1 MAKMK
6 PSAKVTAP
14 LLNREGQG
22 GSPVN
27 ALIFDYGGT
36 LDTRGRHWAHVIWD
50 GYKEAR
56 IPVTEEQF
64 REAYVYAERALAKAP
79 IVLPTDNFRDLMQKK
94 LEVET
99 QHLVEM
105 GVWQPTVEERRR
117 LSDQVALYCYEQAR
131 LTVMES
137 RETLLRL
144 HEHYPMVLV
153 SNFYGNIQTILQDFQ
168 LSEFFPQV
176 IESAVVGVRKP
187 DPAIYQL
194 GVDAIGLPAEEVM
207 VVGDSY
213 GKDIVPAKRVGC
225 QAAWFEGPGWAPEEV
240 DRSLPDHI
248 ITHLSDLE
256 KILL

>member
-14 LLNREGQG
+14 LPSMEGKG
-22 GSPVN
+22 ESLVK

-50 GYKEAR
+50 GYRKAR

-79 IVLPTDNFRDLMQKK
+79 IILPTDNFCDLMQKK

-105 GVWQPTVEERRR
+105 GVWQPTIVERRQK
-117 LSDQVALYCYEQAR
+117 SDEAALYCYEQAR
-131 LTVMES
+131 QTVMES
-137 RETLLRL
+137 RETLVRL
-144 HEHYPMVLV
+144 SKHYPMVLV
-153 SNFYGNIQTILQDFQ
+153 SNFYGNIETILRDFQ
-168 LSEFFPQV
+168 LADFFPHI

-194 GVDAIGLPAEEVM
+194 GVDATGLPAHEVM
-207 VVGDSY
+207 VIGDSY
-213 GKDIVPAKRVGC
+213 GKDIVPAKAVGC
-225 QAAWFEGPGWAPEEV
+225 HAVWFEGPGWAPEEV
-240 DRSLPDHI
+240 DRSLPDYI
-248 ITHLSDLE
+248 ITQLSDLE
-256 KILL
+256 NILL

>member
-1 MAKMK
+1 MK

-14 LLNREGQG
+14 LLNREGPG
-22 GSPVN
+22 ESPVN

-56 IPVTEEQF
+56 IPVSEEQF

-105 GVWQPTVEERRR
+105 GVWQPTVGERRR

-137 RETLLRL
+137 RETLIRL

-194 GVDAIGLPAEEVM
+194 GIDAIGLPAEEVM

-213 GKDIVPAKRVGC
+213 GKDIVPAKRIGC
-225 QAAWFEGPGWAPEEV
+225 HAAWFEGPGWAPEEV
-240 DRSLPDHI
+240 DRSLPDYI
-248 ITHLSDLE
+248 ITRLSDLE

>member
-1 MAKMK
+1 MAKME
-6 PSAKVTAP
+6 PSAKVTATLP
-14 LLNREGQG
+14 DREGQEESLVKG
-22 GSPVN
+22 
-27 ALIFDYGGT
+27 LIFDYGGT

-56 IPVTEEQF
+56 IPITEEQF

-79 IVLPTDNFRDLMQKK
+79 IILPSDTFLDVMQKK
-94 LEVET
+94 LDIETRRLVET
-99 QHLVEM
+99 QA
-105 GVWQPTVEERRR
+105 WATTDTERRDA
-117 LSDQVALYCYEQAR
+117 SDRIARYCYQQAR
-131 LTVMES
+131 ETVSES

-144 HEHYPMVLV
+144 RGRYPMVLV
-153 SNFYGNIQTILQDFQ
+153 SNFYGNIETILRDFR
-168 LSEFFPQV
+168 LAEFFPRV
-176 IESAVVGVRKP
+176 IESVVVGVRKP

-213 GKDIVPAKRVGC
+213 GKDIVPAKTVGC
-225 QAAWFEGPGWAPEEV
+225 RAAWFEGPGWAPEEV
-240 DRSLPDHI
+240 DRSLPDYI

>member
-1 MAKMK
+1 MK
-6 PSAKVTAP
+6 KIK
-14 LLNREGQG
+14 
-22 GSPVN
+22 

-79 IVLPTDNFRDLMQKK
+79 IILPSDDFRKLMQKK

-105 GVWQPTVEERRR
+105 GVWQPCVEERRR
-117 LSDQVALYCYEQAR
+117 LSDQVAEYCYQQAR
-131 LTVMES
+131 QTVMES

-144 HEHYPMVLV
+144 HERYPMGLV
-153 SNFYGNIQTILQDFQ
+153 SNFYGNIQTILRDFQ
-168 LSEFFPQV
+168 LTEVFPQV

-194 GVDAIGLPAEEVM
+194 GIDALGLPAHEVM

-213 GKDIVPAKRVGC
+213 GKDIVPAKKIGC
-225 QAAWFEGPGWAPEEV
+225 HAAWFEGPGWAPEQV
-240 DRSLPDHI
+240 DRSLPDLI
-248 ITHLSDLE
+248 ITQLSDLE
-256 KILL
+256 KELLGTR